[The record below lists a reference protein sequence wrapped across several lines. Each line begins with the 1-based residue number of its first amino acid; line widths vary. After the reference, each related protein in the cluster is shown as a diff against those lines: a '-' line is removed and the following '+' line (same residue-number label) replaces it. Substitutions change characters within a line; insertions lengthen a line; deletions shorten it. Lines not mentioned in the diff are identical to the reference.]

1 MAYNARKIAPTDFKP
16 GTGVGVSIPFSS
28 PGCFSSTYTN
38 KDATKANLINYF
50 LTEPGSRC
58 GNPEFGGGLGKFIF
72 EQIID
77 DNLDFLKEDVASKLN
92 LQFPQIEVTRLDVTA
107 QEDRNQINVVLDYRI
122 SQTND
127 TDTFEITL
135 S

>member
-1 MAYNARKIAPTDFKP
+1 MAYNARQIAPTDFKP

-72 EQIID
+72 EQIVD
-77 DNLDFLKEDVASKLN
+77 DNLDVLKEDVSSKLN
-92 LQFPQIEVTRLDVTA
+92 LYFPQVEITSLEVTA
-107 QEDRNQINVVLDYRI
+107 QEDRNTINVVLDYKI

-127 TDTFEITL
+127 IDTLEITL